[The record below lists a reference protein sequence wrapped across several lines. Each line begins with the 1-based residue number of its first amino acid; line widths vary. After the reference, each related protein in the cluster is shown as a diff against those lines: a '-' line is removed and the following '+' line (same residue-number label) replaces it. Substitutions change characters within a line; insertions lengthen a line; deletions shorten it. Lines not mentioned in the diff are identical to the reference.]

1 MPKYTIYLSKKAEK
15 NLNQLPERTAETI
28 LTAISELENN
38 PRPVGYKKLKGRD
51 GFRIRC
57 GNYRIIYEIFEST
70 LVIDV
75 INLGHRKNIYKL

>member
-1 MPKYTIYLSKKAEK
+1 MPKYTIYLSKKAVK
-15 NLNQLPERTAETI
+15 NLNQLPDSVAETI
-28 LTAISELENN
+28 LSSISELENN
-38 PRPVGYKKLKGRD
+38 PRPVGYRKLKGRD

-75 INLGHRKNIYKL
+75 INLGHRKNIYKH

>member
-28 LTAISELENN
+28 FAAISELENN

-51 GFRIRC
+51 GYRIRC

>member
-1 MPKYTIYLSKKAEK
+1 MPKYTIYLSKKAVK
-15 NLNQLPERTAETI
+15 NLNQLPDSVAETI
-28 LTAISELENN
+28 LSSISELENN
-38 PRPVGYKKLKGRD
+38 PRPVGYRKLKGRD

>member
-28 LTAISELENN
+28 FTAISDLENN

-57 GNYRIIYEIFEST
+57 GSYRIIYEIFESE